1 MSSLRARQLLQKAAK
16 EQSISKRT
24 FSKKEI
30 QDKINEIKYLSS
42 QKTVPK
48 LTLRKE
54 IMHLERKL
62 ESVFEIEKKL
72 LKTSKHEDTKVQ
84 SLKRQIMMLKS
95 RLEST
100 QDEDLRKKVGK
111 LAHLLGDA
119 LAKSES
125 QKDVELSQNILGA
138 VDDIEEQRKVVA
150 QNNVKVEKRIRLVMN
165 RLEMLK
171 QELEVNK
178 KLDKGN
184 PEQIK
189 KIVEGISL
197 LEKNLEMYKTKYPHL
212 RSKFTI
218 GVPVPVKKQEE
229 KPNVEESSPFSN
241 IKHNVLFKPTD
252 DDNQIEGQKPIRAE
266 EYAQQQMDPQH
277 AAEYFAQKQIQIVDT
292 GKIDQEV
299 MEELPLPP
307 PPKITSKKK

>member
-16 EQSISKRT
+16 EQNITKHT

-84 SLKRQIMMLKS
+84 SLKRQITMLKS

-111 LAHLLGDA
+111 
-119 LAKSES
+119 
-125 QKDVELSQNILGA
+125 
-138 VDDIEEQRKVVA
+138 
-150 QNNVKVEKRIRLVMN
+150 
-165 RLEMLK
+165 
-171 QELEVNK
+171 
-178 KLDKGN
+178 
-184 PEQIK
+184 P
-189 KIVEGISL
+189 
-197 LEKNLEMYKTKYPHL
+197 
-212 RSKFTI
+212 
-218 GVPVPVKKQEE
+218 
-229 KPNVEESSPFSN
+229 
-241 IKHNVLFKPTD
+241 
-252 DDNQIEGQKPIRAE
+252 
-266 EYAQQQMDPQH
+266 
-277 AAEYFAQKQIQIVDT
+277 
-292 GKIDQEV
+292 
-299 MEELPLPP
+299 
-307 PPKITSKKK
+307 

>member
-119 LAKSES
+119 LAKSDS

-178 KLDKGN
+178 KLEKGS
-184 PEQIK
+184 PEQMK
-189 KIVEGISL
+189 KIVDGISL

-218 GVPVPVKKQEE
+218 GVPIPLKQDEE
-229 KPNVEESSPFSN
+229 KSVEESNLFSN
-241 IKHNVLFKPTD
+241 IKHDVLFKPTD
-252 DDNQIEGQKPIRAE
+252 DNNQIKEQKPIRAQ
-266 EYAQQQMDPQH
+266 EYAQQEINPQH

-307 PPKITSKKK
+307 PPKITSRKK